1 MVDHFYDGV
10 LDLGSINTTFI
21 ALIPKFAS
29 LEEVADYMPISLVNL
44 VVFLNLKLLTN
55 GLKKSRNVI
64 LIFFHLME

>member
-10 LDLGSINTTFI
+10 LYLGSINTTFI
-21 ALIPKFAS
+21 TLIPKFAS

-55 GLKKSRNVI
+55 GLKIS
-64 LIFFHLME
+64 